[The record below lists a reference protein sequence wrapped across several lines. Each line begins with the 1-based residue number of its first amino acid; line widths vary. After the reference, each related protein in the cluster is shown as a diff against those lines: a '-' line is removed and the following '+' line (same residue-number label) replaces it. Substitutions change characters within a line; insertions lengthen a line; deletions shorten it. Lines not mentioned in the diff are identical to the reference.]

1 MSSWHRLHALGGIAT
16 IVLLA
21 ACGSSGQASPTPT
34 ASASASS
41 AASGSAAASASALAT
56 TASGGATGPA
66 SLDAAQSVAAGAKF
80 EITWTG
86 PQAQGDYITIVVAGT
101 TKWTDEPWFYTTGAA
116 SPGTLVAPVTEGAY
130 ALWYVSGADGTI
142 LARRAIRVTPFVG
155 NLGGPQEV
163 EAGSSFQV
171 AWNGPNGPG
180 DYVTIVKVGTAKWT
194 DESYFYTTSG
204 SPGTLVA
211 PVAAG
216 AYELWYVAGTG
227 GSKQATAPIT
237 VTPYVVTLD
246 APAQVAKG
254 ASFNVT
260 WTGPNGPSDYLTIA
274 AVGSPPGTYLDYQYT
289 QNFVGLPITLKAP
302 ATAGSYEI
310 RYQSDRGGVKG
321 VVIFG
326 SRPLTVH

>member
-1 MSSWHRLHALGGIAT
+1 MSSRRRLHALGGIAT

-34 ASASASS
+34 ASASS
-41 AASGSAAASASALAT
+41 AASGSAAASASASA
-56 TASGGATGPA
+56 ASPSGGPTGPA

-86 PQAQGDYITIVVAGT
+86 PKAQGDYITIVVAGT
-101 TKWTDEPWFYTTGAA
+101 TKWTNEPWFYTTGAS

-142 LARRAIRVTPFVG
+142 LARRAIRVSPFVG

-211 PVAAG
+211 PVQAG
-216 AYELWYVAGTG
+216 AYELWYVTGAGE
-227 GSKQATAPIT
+227 SKQATAPIT
-237 VTPYVVTLD
+237 VTPYTVTLD
-246 APAQVAKG
+246 APSQVAKG

-274 AVGSPPGTYLDYQYT
+274 PVGSPPGTYLDYQYT
-289 QNFVGLPITLKAP
+289 QNYVGQQITLKAP
-302 ATAGSYEI
+302 GTAGNYEI

-326 SRPLTVH
+326 SRPLTVN